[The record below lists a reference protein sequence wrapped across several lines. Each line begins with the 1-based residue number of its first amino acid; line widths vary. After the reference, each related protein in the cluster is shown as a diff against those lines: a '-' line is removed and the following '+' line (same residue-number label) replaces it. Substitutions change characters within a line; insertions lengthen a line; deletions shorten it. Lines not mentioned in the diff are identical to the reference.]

1 MWGLLQYDLKK
12 NKKNLFI
19 TISIFLALILC
30 LVMPK
35 LYIEHNIKS
44 AGAFAMMSCLFCSIF
59 GHMNVF
65 RKMFSGHFLKD
76 SILNYTTVSKRVIVL
91 KPIVFMI
98 LSSIIVFV
106 VVYGIFWG
114 LFWNVQDQIM
124 SEYGTNATSFSQ
136 FTRIVASGGSIL
148 ILLYSSLSL
157 FIWNIMNVKEVKNES
172 RMQSLDFLTTLL
184 SWLLIILAKYFH
196 LDLGFAFTI
205 LVLMIALLN
214 VVSYYLYMRR
224 SI

>member
-12 NKKNLFI
+12 NKKSLLI

-44 AGAFAMMSCLFCSIF
+44 AGAFAMISCLFCSIF

-76 SILNYTTVSKRVIVL
+76 SILNYTTVSKRAIIL
-91 KPIVFMI
+91 EPIVFMI

-114 LFWNVQDQIM
+114 VFWNVQDQIM
-124 SEYGTNATSFSQ
+124 SEYGTNTTSFSQ
-136 FTRIVASGGSIL
+136 FTIFVASAGSAL

-157 FIWNIMNVKEVKNES
+157 FIWNIMKVKEVKNES
-172 RMQSLDFLTTLL
+172 RMQSLDSLTALL
-184 SWLLIILAKYFH
+184 SWLLIILVKHFN
-196 LDLGFAFTI
+196 LDLRIAFTS
-205 LVLMIALLN
+205 LVLMVTMLN
-214 VVSYYLYMRR
+214 AISYYMYMRK